1 MKNIPLTE
9 RHIQQLFTVPLFR
22 DMKPQVKLAVP
33 KELDMHLTGALK
45 GEIIAH
51 QGDICRHLYVL
62 LEGTLEVNIID
73 ALGNNVYIEHLYAP
87 RLFAT
92 PHLFK
97 EDNRLPATFT
107 VVEDALIMSI
117 TKESTFGLISRHPD
131 VLKSFLCIAGN
142 CNVCT
147 TDRLDV
153 LSRKTVRERLL
164 VYLFKNKHKGSN
176 KVRMRQTLTQLADYL
191 NVSRPALSTEFS
203 KLEKEGLLLRTD
215 KDYVELNLK
224 LLQQPI

>member
-1 MKNIPLTE
+1 MKSIPITNQ
-9 RHIQQLFTVPLFR
+9 HIQLLFTVPLFR
-22 DMKPQVKLAVP
+22 DMKPQVKQAVP
-33 KELDMHLTGALK
+33 KELDMHLTEALK

-51 QGDICRHLYVL
+51 QGDVCRRLYVL
-62 LEGTLEVNIID
+62 LKGILEVNIID
-73 ALGNNVYIEHLYAP
+73 ALGNKVYIEHLYAP
-87 RLFAT
+87 RVFAT

-107 VVEDALIMSI
+107 SVEDLLLLTV
-117 TKESTFGLISRHPD
+117 TKESTFALISKYPD
-131 VLKSFLCIAGN
+131 VLRSFLCIAGN

-164 VYLFKNKHKGSN
+164 VYLFKNKPKRSN
-176 KVRMRQTLTQLADYL
+176 KVRLRQTLTQLADYL

-203 KLEKEGLLLRTD
+203 KLEKEGLLLRSD